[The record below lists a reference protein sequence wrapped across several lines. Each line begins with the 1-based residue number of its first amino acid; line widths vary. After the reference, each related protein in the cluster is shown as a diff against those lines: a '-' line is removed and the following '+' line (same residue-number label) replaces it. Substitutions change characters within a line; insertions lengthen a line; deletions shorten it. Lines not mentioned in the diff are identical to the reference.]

1 MPRREARF
9 RVRGW
14 PKPPDESEPD
24 IFDLLEEELQKE
36 KYKPFRRE
44 HELSLGRKPSIAVFK
59 MPSEPNDKPETSST
73 TQPIP
78 RKTLLD

>member
-1 MPRREARF
+1 MQRREARF

-36 KYKPFRRE
+36 KYKPFRLQ
-44 HELSLGRKPSIAVFK
+44 HELSLGRKPSVAALRL
-59 MPSEPNDKPETSST
+59 PSEPDETPESP
-73 TQPIP
+73 QA
-78 RKTLLD
+78 K

>member
-1 MPRREARF
+1 MQRREARF

-24 IFDLLEEELQKE
+24 IFDLLEEELGKE

-44 HELSLGRKPSIAVFK
+44 HGLSLGQKPSVAALRL
-59 MPSEPNDKPETSST
+59 PPEPDGRHDVPPAREQSA
-73 TQPIP
+73 
-78 RKTLLD
+78 

>member
-1 MPRREARF
+1 MQRREARF

-24 IFDLLEEELQKE
+24 IFDLLEEELGKE

-44 HELSLGRKPSIAVFK
+44 HARSLGRKRPVTIAA
-59 MPSEPNDKPETSST
+59 PDSEAV
-73 TQPIP
+73 
-78 RKTLLD
+78 